1 MMLVSGKYSA
11 QNAINILPVDNLPS
25 DAEKKMNAP
34 RRSNKIELNL
44 FYARRKLRNM
54 FFIFTLMYLPMSGCA
69 ETKPEPL
76 AMPVKQQSKPP
87 LLKKTA
93 SALQEKISFEQKYAL
108 EIAMSADC
116 PKEPMSSGWHGVIS
130 DGACKGRLP
139 SYYAAFMETLS
150 TESSIHLHNATNQQL
165 FKSTDNRFYF
175 RTVSGF
181 GQRPDILVNLAD
193 DAWVRSFEGAD
204 PTITMYLVRAR
215 FACNA
220 NELRVA
226 KENGRFAIEL
236 CEDPGARFY
245 QSREDDPTLR
255 LRLFRVQNEGA
266 PEDVTATLLP
276 PMPSMTMAERKRY
289 YKYGVVGVDD
299 QGRPT
304 LPDDTH
310 LLMQTNVLQ
319 YAPTLRWWLPLDP
332 DLPIPKSDP
341 RGPGIQ
347 AHFGFL
353 TWNGKRFQMQ
363 QRVPRSFVPCGV
375 LDSGTVNKCIPGTDP
390 YAQKDPFIIELG

>member
-1 MMLVSGKYSA
+1 
-11 QNAINILPVDNLPS
+11 
-25 DAEKKMNAP
+25 MNAP

-44 FYARRKLRNM
+44 FYARRKLCNM

-69 ETKPEPL
+69 ETKPEPI
-76 AMPVKQQSKPP
+76 AMPVKQQSKSP
-87 LLKKTA
+87 LLTPTV
-93 SALQEKISFEQKYAL
+93 SGLPEKMSFEQKYAL
-108 EIAMSADC
+108 EIAMGADC
-116 PKEPMSSGWHGVIS
+116 PKEPMGSTWHGVIS
-130 DGACKGRLP
+130 DGACKGSLP
-139 SYYAAFMETLS
+139 SYYAHFMEILFAK
-150 TESSIHLHNATNQQL
+150 SSLLLHDATSGQL
-165 FKSTDNRFYF
+165 FKSIDNRFYF
-175 RTVSGF
+175 RVVPGF
-181 GQRPDILVNLAD
+181 GQRPDILVKLAD
-193 DAWVRSFEGAD
+193 DAWVRSFEGTD
-204 PTITMYLVRAR
+204 PTTTMYLVRAR

-220 NELRVA
+220 NELRAA

-299 QGRPT
+299 QGHPA

-332 DLPIPKSDP
+332 DLPLPKSDP

-353 TWNGKRFQMQ
+353 IWNGQQFQMQ

-375 LDSGTVNKCIPGTDP
+375 LDSGTVNKCIPDTDP
-390 YAQKDPFIIELG
+390 YAQKDPFIIEAK